1 MLTTADLSQMQ
12 AVQDASMIDTCVIV
26 TVTTTA
32 GAYGGQQ
39 ATTTESSPTRCGLS
53 FNTAR
58 RMDAGRGPLAAALL
72 PALAVPVA
80 EAARIYVR
88 GTVASW
94 DNDPRF
100 DRFEDQ
106 FQYRRSRIEPDSI
119 LCTEA
124 QAIFRL
130 NSKVGAKRAEIRAM
144 YTAAGLE
151 PPELSR

>member
-58 RMDAGRGPLAAALL
+58 RMDAGRGPLAAVDAVLRL
-72 PALAVPVA
+72 PLAAVVNASSQIRITHRNGAAVTPQTYTVEGPVMPG
-80 EAARIYVR
+80 RTCQIV
-88 GTVASW
+88 G
-94 DNDPRF
+94 
-100 DRFEDQ
+100 
-106 FQYRRSRIEPDSI
+106 
-119 LCTEA
+119 LK
-124 QAIFRL
+124 RL
-130 NSKVGAKRAEIRAM
+130 GV
-144 YTAAGLE
+144 
-151 PPELSR
+151 

>member
-1 MLTTADLSQMQ
+1 MTLLQWLFGPYRYGWVIYNRFGQWADK
-12 AVQDASMIDTCVIV
+12 AF
-26 TVTTTA
+26 
-32 GAYGGQQ
+32 
-39 ATTTESSPTRCGLS
+39 ESE
-53 FNTAR
+53 
-58 RMDAGRGPLAAALL
+58 
-72 PALAVPVA
+72 